1 MAEVIRVLIAEDE
14 EPLRAAIADLV
25 ASEAELEV
33 VAAVASAE
41 EAIAAAAELTPDVAL
56 VDVRMPGGG
65 AAAARGIGERSPK
78 TRIVALS
85 AYEDQATVV
94 EMLRAGAVGYLVKGI
109 AAVEVVEAIRR
120 AARGQASISIDVI
133 TRAIEDLAGDMDER
147 REAEEVLRRSG
158 EQQFGALLQSAPD
171 AVIIADADG
180 RIVLVNKQTEE
191 LFGYEADELL
201 GKPVEMFLPERF
213 HERHVGHRGGYAANP
228 ETRPMGAGLELAGR
242 RKDGTEFPVDISLS
256 AIETES
262 GRLMTAFVRDITER
276 RAVEIAMRQLPPIVE
291 SSDDAIIGKDLNGSI
306 LSWNRAAERIYG
318 YTADE
323 VIGRSVSILVPPG
336 QSDELAGILN
346 RLKRREEIDELESQ
360 RLRKDGTVIDVSLK
374 FSAIR
379 DAGGA

>member
-147 REAEEVLRRSG
+147 REAEEVLRSSEHRFRALLESAPDGVAIVNEAGTIVLVNKQTERLFGYTRDELIGKPIEHMLPERFRTRHVGHRAGYFSDPGTRPMGVDLELAGRRKDGTEFPLDISLSAIETAEGRLATAFIRDTTERRAAEEVRRRG
-158 EQQFGALLQSAPD
+158 EEQFGALLQSAPD

-180 RIVLVNKQTEE
+180 RIVLVNK
-191 LFGYEADELL
+191 
-201 GKPVEMFLPERF
+201 RC
-213 HERHVGHRGGYAANP
+213 
-228 ETRPMGAGLELAGR
+228 
-242 RKDGTEFPVDISLS
+242 
-256 AIETES
+256 
-262 GRLMTAFVRDITER
+262 
-276 RAVEIAMRQLPPIVE
+276 
-291 SSDDAIIGKDLNGSI
+291 SSPNGSTSATSGTAAATPRI
-306 LSWNRAAERIYG
+306 PRPVRWARASSLPVGAR
-318 YTADE
+318 TA
-323 VIGRSVSILVPPG
+323 RSSRSTSRSRRSRPSP
-336 QSDELAGILN
+336 AG
-346 RLKRREEIDELESQ
+346 
-360 RLRKDGTVIDVSLK
+360 
-374 FSAIR
+374 
-379 DAGGA
+379 